1 MLSTDRIQSAL
12 INRPLFLNIWA
23 VTAAFGTYF
32 CMYMF
37 RKPFTAASYEAAV
50 LSDWDQKT
58 ILVSAQVIGYLISKL
73 AGVRVVSEV
82 SRSTRGVLLIGL
94 ILASHAALLLFAVV
108 PAPFHILAIFL
119 NGLPLGMVFGLVL
132 GFLEGRRMTEALT
145 AGLCA
150 SFILAGGFSKT
161 IGQWVLSYL
170 TQSLGFSMIGAERWM
185 PFIAGMLFVIPLLFS
200 VWMLVQIPSPSQR
213 DISERSER
221 NPMTRADRLG
231 LLRTYGIGMF
241 SVSVLYFLTTIL
253 RSIRDDF
260 APEILLGMGATVK
273 PSAYATIDLCVA
285 TIVLVVNG
293 LSVLVRDNR
302 RALMLAF
309 GISFIGFLMI
319 AGSMVLRDMSSI
331 SPLGFMVVVGAG
343 LYLPYVAIH
352 TTVFERMIALTRDR
366 GNIGFLMYVV
376 DSLGY
381 FGYVAIMIFRN
392 FMPKSDGSSANQILS
407 GFRWACWISVV
418 ISLVFTVIAA
428 VYFSRIKTIQ
438 SQSREWLG
446 VEQPESIPA

>member
-1 MLSTDRIQSAL
+1 MQFTDRIQL
-12 INRPLFLNIWA
+12 LLTNRPVCQNIWA

-37 RKPFTAASYEAAV
+37 RKPFTAATYEAAV
-50 LSDWDQKT
+50 LSVWDQKT
-58 ILVSAQVIGYLISKL
+58 VLVSAQVIGYLISKL
-73 AGVRVVSEV
+73 IGVRVVSEV
-82 SRSTRGVLLIGL
+82 SRSTRGMLLIGF

-108 PAPFHILAIFL
+108 PAPFHIFAIFL

-161 IGQWVLSYL
+161 IGQWVLSYS
-170 TQSLGFSMIGAERWM
+170 THSLGFSMTVAERWM
-185 PFIAGMLFVIPLLFS
+185 PFIAGILFVIPLLVS

-213 DISERSER
+213 DILERSER
-221 NPMTRADRLG
+221 NPMSRSDRLG
-231 LLRTYGIGMF
+231 LLRTYGIGIF

-273 PSAYATIDLCVA
+273 PTAYAAIDLCVA

-309 GISFIGFLMI
+309 GVSFMGFLLI
-319 AGSMVLRDMSSI
+319 AGSMVLRDMSCI

-381 FGYVAIMIFRN
+381 FGYVTIMILRN
-392 FMPKSDGSSANQILS
+392 FMLKSDGSSATQILS
-407 GFRWACWISVV
+407 GFRWSCWISVV

-428 VYFSRIKTIQ
+428 AYFSRIKSIH
-438 SQSREWLG
+438 SQSREWLD
-446 VEQPESIPA
+446 VEQPESITA